1 MRKGNV
7 NNDKFK
13 VSKLVIIG
21 TFFLFLLLI
30 GRLCYL
36 CLVDYKV
43 GNSTIA
49 AFIKNRNTKED
60 IIMPKRGTI
69 YDINGNVLA
78 NDVVSYTLIAYL
90 SNERVDA
97 KGNKN
102 YVEDIDDTSTKLA
115 GVLGVTSEEI
125 KDVLVKGKESNK
137 YQVEFGT
144 IGKGLSE
151 LTKEE
156 IDKLKL
162 QGIDFLKD
170 IKRYYPNGDFASYIL
185 GYTVLKEDDDKNKW
199 ITGELGLEE
208 YYNDEL
214 KGKSGYITYER
225 DKYGYKIANGREY
238 TEPAD
243 NGDDVYLT
251 IDNNIQLFIESAVK
265 TAQNDSEAEWVVM
278 AAMDAKTGKI
288 LGYSS
293 TPSFDPNLRN
303 MTSYIDPIAT
313 LTYEPGSTMK
323 IFSYMCAVD
332 SGNYDGNTKYMSGSK
347 TYTGEDG
354 KETTINDW
362 KKEGWGELTYDQ
374 GFALSSNIAVANIVE
389 STINKDDLK
398 ACYLKYG
405 FGSKTGFTMNREE
418 AGSIDYTYQI
428 EAATAGYGQG
438 ITTTPIQHLQALT
451 IISNNGTMLKPYI
464 IDKIVDTDTGKT
476 IYKGKSKKV
485 GTVVSSTTVTKM
497 KELMASVINGDNT
510 NSTGY
515 LYHMDG
521 YSLIGKTGTAQ
532 IYDYTKG
539 KYMSGESDYIYSFS
553 GMFPGDNPEII
564 LYAAIK
570 RPKDTTNYLAEA
582 VKNVV
587 VNTSKYLNIIN
598 ENEDN
603 ITYKVGNYLNKDLT
617 IVSNE
622 LKKHGIET
630 IVLGNGS
637 KIVGQY
643 PNKGVTLYGK
653 GKVIILTDNYD
664 KKMIDLKGLSY
675 KEAINTLKLMGVSYE
690 TEGTGYV
697 YEQSIS
703 PDTIVNSG
711 DIVNIKLRSNYSDS

>member
-1 MRKGNV
+1 MKKGNV

-69 YDINGNVLA
+69 YDINSNVLA

-225 DKYGYKIANGREY
+225 DKYGYKIA
-238 TEPAD
+238 
-243 NGDDVYLT
+243 
-251 IDNNIQLFIESAVK
+251 
-265 TAQNDSEAEWVVM
+265 
-278 AAMDAKTGKI
+278 I
-288 LGYSS
+288 LSGG
-293 TPSFDPNLRN
+293 F
-303 MTSYIDPIAT
+303 
-313 LTYEPGSTMK
+313 TY
-323 IFSYMCAVD
+323 F
-332 SGNYDGNTKYMSGSK
+332 GNYLKERFGVDYVYANNLEI
-347 TYTGEDG
+347 EDG
-354 KETTINDW
+354 K
-362 KKEGWGELTYDQ
+362 LT
-374 GFALSSNIAVANIVE
+374 GRFV
-389 STINKDDLK
+389 
-398 ACYLKYG
+398 
-405 FGSKTGFTMNREE
+405 
-418 AGSIDYTYQI
+418 
-428 EAATAGYGQG
+428 
-438 ITTTPIQHLQALT
+438 
-451 IISNNGTMLKPYI
+451 
-464 IDKIVDTDTGKT
+464 
-476 IYKGKSKKV
+476 
-485 GTVVSSTTVTKM
+485 
-497 KELMASVINGDNT
+497 
-510 NSTGY
+510 
-515 LYHMDG
+515 
-521 YSLIGKTGTAQ
+521 
-532 IYDYTKG
+532 
-539 KYMSGESDYIYSFS
+539 
-553 GMFPGDNPEII
+553 
-564 LYAAIK
+564 
-570 RPKDTTNYLAEA
+570 
-582 VKNVV
+582 
-587 VNTSKYLNIIN
+587 
-598 ENEDN
+598 
-603 ITYKVGNYLNKDLT
+603 
-617 IVSNE
+617 
-622 LKKHGIET
+622 
-630 IVLGNGS
+630 
-637 KIVGQY
+637 
-643 PNKGVTLYGK
+643 
-653 GKVIILTDNYD
+653 
-664 KKMIDLKGLSY
+664 
-675 KEAINTLKLMGVSYE
+675 
-690 TEGTGYV
+690 
-697 YEQSIS
+697 
-703 PDTIVNSG
+703 G
-711 DIVNIKLRSNYSDS
+711 DIVDGKRKAELLQLIAQVENVDIQQTIAVGDGANDLPMLSVAGLGIAFHAKPKVQANAQQSINTIGLDGVLYFLGFKDSYLDERGNR

>member
-1 MRKGNV
+1 M
-7 NNDKFK
+7 
-13 VSKLVIIG
+13 
-21 TFFLFLLLI
+21 LLMKSL
-30 GRLCYL
+30 
-36 CLVDYKV
+36 
-43 GNSTIA
+43 N
-49 AFIKNRNTKED
+49 
-60 IIMPKRGTI
+60 
-69 YDINGNVLA
+69 
-78 NDVVSYTLIAYL
+78 
-90 SNERVDA
+90 
-97 KGNKN
+97 
-102 YVEDIDDTSTKLA
+102 
-115 GVLGVTSEEI
+115 
-125 KDVLVKGKESNK
+125 DVLVKGKESNK

-251 IDNNIQLFIESAVK
+251 IDNNIQLFIESALRLLK
-265 TAQNDSEAEWVVM
+265 NDSEAEWVVM

-389 STINKDDLK
+389 STINNDDLK

-464 IDKIVDTDTGKT
+464 IDKIVDTDIGKT

-521 YSLIGKTGTAQ
+521 YSLIGKTGT
-532 IYDYTKG
+532 DR
-539 KYMSGESDYIYSFS
+539 YM
-553 GMFPGDNPEII
+553 
-564 LYAAIK
+564 LY
-570 RPKDTTNYLAEA
+570 
-582 VKNVV
+582 
-587 VNTSKYLNIIN
+587 
-598 ENEDN
+598 
-603 ITYKVGNYLNKDLT
+603 
-617 IVSNE
+617 
-622 LKKHGIET
+622 
-630 IVLGNGS
+630 
-637 KIVGQY
+637 
-643 PNKGVTLYGK
+643 
-653 GKVIILTDNYD
+653 
-664 KKMIDLKGLSY
+664 
-675 KEAINTLKLMGVSYE
+675 
-690 TEGTGYV
+690 
-697 YEQSIS
+697 
-703 PDTIVNSG
+703 
-711 DIVNIKLRSNYSDS
+711 